1 MSNYTQSELKKI
13 YTTERR
19 NWQKSASK
27 ARRKGIN
34 VEVQYPKIP
43 KHITEGSIRSIIE
56 KHNAWHYKTFGRPKK
71 QSTTQQKFVT
81 ELPKYQAVKT
91 QKKERIKQQKEPK
104 KKRTK
109 RSEPALP
116 TTDYIEP
123 IESYTDDLDETQL
136 EALNKAR
143 NEIEE
148 QYKLNKIREEIEEQ
162 YEYVSEEGL
171 WVDKETGEIVPPE
184 VITAKLTGEAADV
197 EEYAEEF
204 INEQLEKL
212 STTHENS
219 ARFLNEQFNNLTP
232 EQKARALERLEEL
245 DETELE
251 DLAVE
256 LYYSSASGGT
266 KAAAKLFRIISPDND
281 MKTARDFMNR
291 LYEESEDDSPY
302 KKQAIENR
310 RIKQDIQKY
319 HRRMGFRY

>member
-1 MSNYTQSELKKI
+1 MSKYTQSELKKI

-56 KHNAWHYKTFGRPKK
+56 KHNAWHYKTYGRPKK

-81 ELPKYQAVKT
+81 ELPKYQAVKAP
-91 QKKERIKQQKEPK
+91 KKERIKQPKETK
-104 KKRTK
+104 TKRK
-109 RSEPALP
+109 LRSEPALP
-116 TTDYIEP
+116 PVTDYIEPESEP
-123 IESYTDDLDETQL
+123 IESYTGDLDDTEF
-136 EALNKAR
+136 E
-143 NEIEE
+143 EI
-148 QYKLNKIREEIEEQ
+148 NKIREEIEEQ

-171 WVDKETGEIVPPE
+171 WVDKETGEIVPQE
-184 VITAKLTGEAADV
+184 VITAKLTGDTADV

-219 ARFLNEQFNNLTP
+219 ARFLNEQFKNLTP
-232 EQKARALERLEEL
+232 EQKAKALERLEQL
-245 DETELE
+245 DETEIE
-251 DLAVE
+251 DLAIE

-281 MKTARDFMNR
+281 MKTARDFMNK

-302 KKQAIENR
+302 KRQAMENR
-310 RIKQDIQKY
+310 RIKTDIQKY
-319 HRRMGFRY
+319 HRRKGFRY

>member
-1 MSNYTQSELKKI
+1 MSNYTQAELKKI

-56 KHNAWHYKTFGRPKK
+56 KHNAWHYKTYGRPKK

-81 ELPKYQAVKT
+81 ELPKYQAVKAP
-91 QKKERIKQQKEPK
+91 KKERIKQPKETK
-104 KKRTK
+104 TKRK
-109 RSEPALP
+109 PRSEPALP
-116 TTDYIEP
+116 PVTDYIEP
-123 IESYTDDLDETQL
+123 ETEPIEYYSGDIDET
-136 EALNKAR
+136 EFE
-143 NEIEE
+143 EI
-148 QYKLNKIREEIEEQ
+148 NKIREEIEEK

-171 WVDKETGEIVPPE
+171 WVDKETGEIVPQE
-184 VITAKLTGEAADV
+184 VITAKLTGDTADV
-197 EEYAEEF
+197 EEYAEDF

-219 ARFLNEQFNNLTP
+219 ARFLNEQFKNLTP
-232 EQKARALERLEEL
+232 EQKARTLERLEEL
-245 DETELE
+245 DETEIE

-310 RIKQDIQKY
+310 RIKQNIQKY

>member
-1 MSNYTQSELKKI
+1 MSNYTQAELKKI

-56 KHNAWHYKTFGRPKK
+56 KHNAWHYKTYGRPKK

-81 ELPKYQAVKT
+81 ELPKYQAVKAS
-91 QKKERIKQQKEPK
+91 KKERIKQSKAPK
-104 KKRTK
+104 TK
-109 RSEPALP
+109 RKPRSVPALP
-116 TTDYIEP
+116 TTNDYIEP
-123 IESYTDDLDETQL
+123 EPEPIEYYSGDIDDTEF
-136 EALNKAR
+136 EEINKV
-143 NEIEE
+143 
-148 QYKLNKIREEIEEQ
+148 REEIEEQ

-184 VITAKLTGEAADV
+184 VITSKLTGDTADV

-219 ARFLNEQFNNLTP
+219 ARFLNEQFKNLVP
-232 EQKARALERLEEL
+232 EQKAKALERLEQL
-245 DETELE
+245 DETEIE

-302 KKQAIENR
+302 KRQAIENR
-310 RIKQDIQKY
+310 RIKTEIQKY
-319 HRRMGFRY
+319 HRRKGFRY

>member
-1 MSNYTQSELKKI
+1 MSKYTQAELKKI

-81 ELPKYQAVKT
+81 ELPKYQAVKAP
-91 QKKERIKQQKEPK
+91 KKERIKQQKEPK

-109 RSEPALP
+109 RNEPALP
-116 TTDYIEP
+116 TTDYNEPEP
-123 IESYTDDLDETQL
+123 IESYTPTEYSDIDEDEFQ
-136 EALNKAR
+136 EI
-143 NEIEE
+143 NEVR
-148 QYKLNKIREEIEEQ
+148 KEIEEQ
-162 YEYVSEEGL
+162 YEYVPEEGL
-171 WVDKETGEIVPPE
+171 WVDKETGEIIPPE
-184 VITAKLTGEAADV
+184 VITAKLTGETADV

-245 DETELE
+245 DETEIE

>member
-1 MSNYTQSELKKI
+1 MSNYTQAELKKI

-56 KHNAWHYKTFGRPKK
+56 KHNAWHYKTFVRPKK

-81 ELPKYQAVKT
+81 ELPKYQVVKAP
-91 QKKERIKQQKEPK
+91 KKERIKQQKEPK

-116 TTDYIEP
+116 PVNYIAPDPQEGYRPVEHSDIDEP
-123 IESYTDDLDETQL
+123 EFEEINEL
-136 EALNKAR
+136 R

-148 QYKLNKIREEIEEQ
+148 K

-171 WVDKETGEIVPPE
+171 WVYKETGEIVPPE
-184 VITAKLTGEAADV
+184 VITSKLTGETADV
-197 EEYAEEF
+197 EKYAEEF

-232 EQKARALERLEEL
+232 EQKSRALERLEEL
-245 DETELE
+245 DEKELE

>member
-1 MSNYTQSELKKI
+1 MSNYTQAELKKI

-34 VEVQYPKIP
+34 IEVQYPKIP
-43 KHITEGSIRSIIE
+43 KHITEGSIRSIIK

-71 QSTTQQKFVT
+71 QSTTQKKFVT
-81 ELPKYQAVKT
+81 ELPKYQTVKSP
-91 QKKERIKQQKEPK
+91 KKERIKQQKEPK

-116 TTDYIEP
+116 PVDYISPDPQEGYRP
-123 IESYTDDLDETQL
+123 IEHSDIDKPEF
-136 EALNKAR
+136 EEINEIR

-148 QYKLNKIREEIEEQ
+148 K

-184 VITAKLTGEAADV
+184 VITSKLTGETADV

-219 ARFLNEQFNNLTP
+219 ARFLNEQFKNLTP
-232 EQKARALERLEEL
+232 EQKARALERLEQL
-245 DETELE
+245 DENELE

-266 KAAAKLFRIISPDND
+266 KAAAKLFRVISPDND
-281 MKTARDFMNR
+281 MITARDFMNR

>member
-116 TTDYIEP
+116 TTDYIEQDPEP
-123 IESYTDDLDETQL
+123 IEYYSGDIDDTEF
-136 EALNKAR
+136 EEINKV
-143 NEIEE
+143 
-148 QYKLNKIREEIEEQ
+148 REEIEEQ

-184 VITAKLTGEAADV
+184 VITSKLTGETADV

-219 ARFLNEQFNNLTP
+219 ARFLNEQFKNLTP
-232 EQKARALERLEEL
+232 EQKSRALERLEGL

>member
-1 MSNYTQSELKKI
+1 MSNYTQAELKKI

-81 ELPKYQAVKT
+81 ELPKYQAVKAP
-91 QKKERIKQQKEPK
+91 KKERIKQQKEPK

-116 TTDYIEP
+116 STNYIEP
-123 IESYTDDLDETQL
+123 EPVESYTPIEYSDV
-136 EALNKAR
+136 
-143 NEIEE
+143 NEEE
-148 QYKLNKIREEIEEQ
+148 FEEINEVRDEIEEQ

-184 VITAKLTGEAADV
+184 VITAKLTGETADV

-291 LYEESEDDSPY
+291 LYEESEDDSSY

>member
-1 MSNYTQSELKKI
+1 MSNYTQAELKKI

-34 VEVQYPKIP
+34 IDVQYPKIP

-81 ELPKYQAVKT
+81 ELPKYQAVKAP
-91 QKKERIKQQKEPK
+91 KKERIKQQKEPK

-116 TTDYIEP
+116 PVDYIAPDPQEGYRP
-123 IESYTDDLDETQL
+123 IEHSDIDEP
-136 EALNKAR
+136 EFEEINEIR

-148 QYKLNKIREEIEEQ
+148 K

-184 VITAKLTGEAADV
+184 VITSKLTGETADV

-219 ARFLNEQFNNLTP
+219 ARFLNEQFKNLTP
-232 EQKARALERLEEL
+232 EQKSRALERLEEL

>member
-1 MSNYTQSELKKI
+1 MSNYTQAELKKI

-34 VEVQYPKIP
+34 IEVQYPKIP

-81 ELPKYQAVKT
+81 ELPKYQAVKAP
-91 QKKERIKQQKEPK
+91 KKERIKQQKEPK

-109 RSEPALP
+109 RNEPALP
-116 TTDYIEP
+116 TTDYIEQEPEP
-123 IESYTDDLDETQL
+123 IEYYSGDIDGTEF
-136 EALNKAR
+136 EEINKV
-143 NEIEE
+143 
-148 QYKLNKIREEIEEQ
+148 REEIEEQ

-184 VITAKLTGEAADV
+184 VITSKLTGETADV

-219 ARFLNEQFNNLTP
+219 ARFLNEQFKNLTP
-232 EQKARALERLEEL
+232 EQKARALERLEQL

>member
-1 MSNYTQSELKKI
+1 MSNYTQAELKKI

-34 VEVQYPKIP
+34 IEVQYPKIP

-104 KKRTK
+104 KKCTK

-116 TTDYIEP
+116 TTDYIEQEPEP
-123 IESYTDDLDETQL
+123 IEYYSGDIDDTEF
-136 EALNKAR
+136 EEINKV
-143 NEIEE
+143 
-148 QYKLNKIREEIEEQ
+148 REEIEEQ

-184 VITAKLTGEAADV
+184 VITSKLTGDTADV

-219 ARFLNEQFNNLTP
+219 ARFLNEQFKNLTP
-232 EQKARALERLEEL
+232 EQKSRALERLEEL

>member
-1 MSNYTQSELKKI
+1 MSNYTQAELKKI

-104 KKRTK
+104 TKRK
-109 RSEPALP
+109 PRSEPSLP
-116 TTDYIEP
+116 TTNDYIEPEPEP
-123 IESYTDDLDETQL
+123 IESYTGDINDTEF
-136 EALNKAR
+136 EEINKV
-143 NEIEE
+143 
-148 QYKLNKIREEIEEQ
+148 REEIEEQ
-162 YEYVSEEGL
+162 YEYVSEEGV

-184 VITAKLTGEAADV
+184 VITSKLTGDTADV

-219 ARFLNEQFNNLTP
+219 ARFLNEQFKNLTP
-232 EQKARALERLEEL
+232 EQKSRALERLEDL